1 MRTPVFRGHWRGVI
15 CLLISVNAN
24 GGEMGGWGSG
34 RRWSSG
40 ETTADRHQLDVRRL
54 ERDGLLGVRHQ
65 FTWQWS
71 RRGEVLSRM
80 GIRPEDDRLILS
92 YRHSSHGGEWISQD
106 YAVWL
111 ERTLCHYGGTRT
123 WFLCPARGCGR
134 RVAILYCGKVF
145 ACRRCYRLAYECQRE
160 SVSDRA
166 DRRAWKI
173 RERCKD
179 EFGCLLD
186 PLFKPK
192 GMHERTFRR
201 LERDYKQACSE
212 SAFAF
217 SARMGMSFDEALRLT
232 E

>member
-1 MRTPVFRGHWRGVI
+1 
-15 CLLISVNAN
+15 
-24 GGEMGGWGSG
+24 MGGWGSG
-34 RRWSSG
+34 KHWPSA

-54 ERDGLLGVRHQ
+54 ERDGLLDRRHQ

-71 RRGEVLSRM
+71 RKGEVLSRM

-92 YRHSSHGGEWISQD
+92 YRHSSHGGEWTSQD
-106 YAVWL
+106 YSVWL
-111 ERTLCHYGGTRT
+111 ERTPCHYGGRRT

-145 ACRRCYRLAYECQRE
+145 ACRRCYRLVYECQRE
-160 SVSDRA
+160 SESDRA

-179 EFGCLLD
+179 DFGSLFD

-201 LERDYKQACSE
+201 LERGYRRACQTSQW
-212 SAFAF
+212 SFATKLGI
-217 SARMGMSFDEALRLT
+217 SVEELLSMSKLGYGNG
-232 E
+232 